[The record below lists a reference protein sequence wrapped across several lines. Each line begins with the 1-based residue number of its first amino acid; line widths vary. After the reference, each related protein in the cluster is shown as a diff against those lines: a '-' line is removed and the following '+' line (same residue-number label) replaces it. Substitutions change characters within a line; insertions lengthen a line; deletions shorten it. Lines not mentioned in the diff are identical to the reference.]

1 VRSPRGLSRAIFF
14 GLHGDHDAPGTSKE
28 MRAVNQIRLAIAG
41 VGNCASSLL
50 QGIEYYREHDP
61 EHAGLLHG
69 TIGPYRLHD
78 ITVVAAFDVDSRK
91 VGRPL
96 AEAAFAPPN
105 CTTVFQPN
113 LPDYRVTVSKAP
125 VLDGVARHMAD
136 YPDQRAFRVSD
147 APPVDVADVLRQTR
161 AEVLVCYVPV
171 GGEQAARHYAEACLA
186 AGTAMVNCVP
196 VFIASD
202 PAWGERFR
210 RAGLPIAGDDIK
222 SQFGATITHRVLTR
236 LMGDRGVRLDQ
247 TYQLNTGGNTDF
259 LNMLERERLSAK
271 RKSKTDSVQSQLATP
286 LPPDRIHIG
295 PADYVAWQRDNKICF
310 IRMEA
315 RGFGDVPM
323 NLELRLSVED
333 SPNSAGVA
341 IDAIRCV
348 KLASDRGIRG
358 PLEAVSAF
366 AMKSPAVQ
374 MRDTEARNLLEQ
386 WIAEPVPVV
395 TVQPPSVV
403 SKLK

>member
-1 VRSPRGLSRAIFF
+1 
-14 GLHGDHDAPGTSKE
+14 
-28 MRAVNQIRLAIAG
+28 VNQIRLAIAG
-41 VGNCASSLL
+41 VGNCASALL
-50 QGIEYYREHDP
+50 QGIAYYRDRDP
-61 EHAGLLHG
+61 AESAGLLHEA
-69 TIGPYRLHD
+69 IGPYRLQD
-78 ITVVAAFDVDSRK
+78 LRVVAAFDVDSRK

-96 AEAAFAPPN
+96 AEAVFAPPN
-105 CTTVFQPN
+105 CTTVFQPD
-113 LPDYRVTVSKAP
+113 LPDYGVTVAMAP
-125 VLDGVARHMAD
+125 VMDGVARHMSD
-136 YPDQRAFRVSD
+136 YPDDRAFRVAD
-147 APPVDVADVLRQTR
+147 AAPVDVAEVLRLAR
-161 AEVLVCYVPV
+161 ADVLVCYLPV
-171 GGEQAARHYAEACLA
+171 GSEEAARHYAEACLA
-186 AGTAMVNCVP
+186 AGSAMVNCIP

-236 LMGDRGVRLDQ
+236 LMGDRGVKLDQ

-259 LNMLERERLSAK
+259 LNMLEHARLTSK
-271 RKSKTDSVQSQLATP
+271 RKSKTDSVQSQLPTP
-286 LPPDRIHIG
+286 LPADRIHIG
-295 PADYVAWQRDNKICF
+295 PADYVAWQKDNKVCF

-323 NLELRLSVED
+323 NLEMRLSVED

-348 KLASDRGIRG
+348 KLAADRGIAG

-366 AMKSPAVQ
+366 TMKSPPVQ

-386 WIAEPVPVV
+386 WIVEPGPVQV
-395 TVQPPSVV
+395 ETRPATVNARRR
-403 SKLK
+403 